1 MNHSSQHLI
10 VSVGPP
16 RARANMNDLHYRTHI
31 AIIALPKVV
40 VANSPFR
47 VDEILG
53 GPKLVIKRLPD
64 PIVAVDGDRKS
75 NVQIANGIFY
85 VNRFV
90 LERKLRRMRADHD
103 QDRKS

>member
-1 MNHSSQHLI
+1 
-10 VSVGPP
+10 
-16 RARANMNDLHYRTHI
+16 MNDLHYRTHI

-53 GPKLVIKRLPD
+53 GPILVIKRLPD

-75 NVQIANGIFY
+75 NVQIAHGIF
-85 VNRFV
+85 
-90 LERKLRRMRADHD
+90 LR
-103 QDRKS
+103 